1 MDIIFI
7 SYLGLFYPFSDDGG
21 GAGAGWIAVE
31 KAAQGCCPMAALFG
45 IRALLT
51 ARLVMRTLIAQ
62 PGEPHRLLLEPTN
75 GGNREKC
82 ILRAAITY
90 FGVSPAH
97 VFHVLARRKCAQ
109 QYAAESAP
117 PPAFFPCNLCPAY
130 LWPDICLPAAIY
142 GGRDNSNK
150 GAATPHLDG
159 CLALAGLFFR
169 HLPTKQNFST
179 LSSGWWQT
187 FSCCAVAEN
196 AEILRQKMGNCAEW
210 TIVLR
215 PPVGQ

>member
-1 MDIIFI
+1 
-7 SYLGLFYPFSDDGG
+7 
-21 GAGAGWIAVE
+21 
-31 KAAQGCCPMAALFG
+31 MAALFG

-109 QYAAESAP
+109 QYAAQSAP

-150 GAATPHLDG
+150 GALPPRTWTA
-159 CLALAGLFFR
+159 AGIGAFV
-169 HLPTKQNFST
+169 LPT
-179 LSSGWWQT
+179 SSDKAKL
-187 FSCCAVAEN
+187 FNAFLRLVANLFMLRRCRKCRNSSSEN
-196 AEILRQKMGNCAEW
+196 GKLCRVDDCSQATAGTVAA
-210 TIVLR
+210 
-215 PPVGQ
+215 